1 MTFTATMFGSK
12 RVLSSLLSSGFSIEA
27 ATGYLKVKS
36 KINPVQRHHQQ
47 VRHNWWKTHTLCL
60 IDGVKKSSCR
70 IIIVP
75 LGWKWITQEQS
86 RSKVSANLERWCSGL
101 RPLNVSTIMRD
112 IQVADQISG
121 FSFTCGSNCWGIPIA
136 RIKGFTTGRNFTL
149 LTCNPAGIWHIELS
163 AVNGLI
169 IQEDNPVSKLRTSL
183 ALSCEMWA
191 LTFQLWPV
199 WPALLPYLQLS
210 FATPTAIFFRLMR
223 R

>member
-60 IDGVKKSSCR
+60 IDGVKKSSRR
-70 IIIVP
+70 IIIASSAENESP
-75 LGWKWITQEQS
+75 KNRS
-86 RSKVSANLERWCSGL
+86 RSKMSANLERWYSGL

-136 RIKGFTTGRNFTL
+136 RIKGFTIGRNFTL
-149 LTCNPAGIWHIELS
+149 FTCK
-163 AVNGLI
+163 
-169 IQEDNPVSKLRTSL
+169 PVGSGSSNSPR
-183 ALSCEMWA
+183 
-191 LTFQLWPV
+191 
-199 WPALLPYLQLS
+199 
-210 FATPTAIFFRLMR
+210 
-223 R
+223 